1 MPLESKI
8 FHNMKTIF
16 FKLGFAGALLLA
28 GVSVRALDGAVVIA
42 NESVAA
48 SSLTADVLKDIYT
61 GKTKYW
67 DGGQAIAIVVLS
79 DKTDAALQQACGMD
93 TSSFKTF
100 WQRLAFSGRGQE
112 PKRVEDAAALVAAVA
127 ATKGAIAIAPADAAL
142 NGVKK
147 IEVK

>member
-1 MPLESKI
+1 
-8 FHNMKTIF
+8 MKSTF
-16 FKLGFAGALLLA
+16 LKPGWLCVVLMVGSFRAL
-28 GVSVRALDGAVVIA
+28 ALDGAVVIA
-42 NESVAA
+42 NPGVSAG
-48 SSLTADVLKDIYT
+48 SLTADTLKDIYT

-67 DGGQAIAIVVLS
+67 DGGQAVIIAVLP

-112 PKRVEDAAALVAAVA
+112 PKKAADAAALVALVA
-127 ATKGAIAIAPADAAL
+127 STKGAIAIVPADAAL
-142 NGVKK
+142 DGVKK

>member
-1 MPLESKI
+1 MKS
-8 FHNMKTIF
+8 KTIVF
-16 FKLGFAGALLLA
+16 GIIGMVLVLGSFRAL
-28 GVSVRALDGAVVIA
+28 ALDGAVVIA
-42 NESVAA
+42 NGDVAIG
-48 SSLTADVLKDIYT
+48 SLTADALKDIYT

-67 DGGQAIAIVVLS
+67 DGGQNIVIAVLP

-112 PKRVEDAAALVAAVA
+112 PKKANDTVALVALVA
-127 ATKGAIAIAPADAAL
+127 ATKGAVAIVPVDAAL
-142 NGVKK
+142 MGVKT